1 MGFIAS
7 DHRGYWL
14 KDYIKWK
21 LSLIDLG
28 TFSDR
33 KLVDEVDYAKRLVK
47 YVKEHKCYGILI
59 CGSGF
64 GMDVSANRHK
74 GIRACICRNVVDAEW
89 ARKHVDAN
97 VLVLAAEFTKGRQAE
112 KIVETFFKT
121 KFLGLNRYKR
131 RIKKMDR

>member
-1 MGFIAS
+1 M
-7 DHRGYWL
+7 
-14 KDYIKWK
+14 
-21 LSLIDLG
+21 
-28 TFSDR
+28 
-33 KLVDEVDYAKRLVK
+33 DELRNVLHIIRIK
-47 YVKEHKCYGILI
+47 YVLI
-59 CGSGF
+59 
-64 GMDVSANRHK
+64 
-74 GIRACICRNVVDAEW
+74 NVVDAEW